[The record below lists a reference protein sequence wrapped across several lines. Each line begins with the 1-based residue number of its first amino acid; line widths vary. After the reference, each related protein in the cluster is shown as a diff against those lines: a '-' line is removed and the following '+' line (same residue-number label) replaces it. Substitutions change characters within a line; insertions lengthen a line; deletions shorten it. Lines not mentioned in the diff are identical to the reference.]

1 MIASISSEKDKYLD
15 KSMELPEEIQLLYH
29 LAIDKFIDFNKE
41 LKDNVKKQEL
51 LEKKEIE
58 KGSFF
63 GLLLEG

>member
-1 MIASISSEKDKYLD
+1 
-15 KSMELPEEIQLLYH
+15 MELPEEIQLLYH